1 MLHIIIADVDS
12 LKQRKWDNRNNNAV
26 QKDILK
32 GPSVDITHVVA
43 RWRTVKMA
51 TDTVVTINHR
61 DDLYCSST
69 GAFPLPPPQLLG
81 NKFLGCIGRS
91 ATPDLKNE
99 ILQKKIPS

>member
-1 MLHIIIADVDS
+1 MLHIIIADIDS

-26 QKDILK
+26 QKDILQ
-32 GPSVDITHVVA
+32 GPSVEISHAMA
-43 RWRTVKMA
+43 RWHTVKMA
-51 TDTVVTINHR
+51 TETVVTINHR